1 MERLRLIILI
11 PEDALAKRCNQIK
24 NNKVNLMLK
33 IQSVQ
38 QNNFYD
44 DILEKYLLEEIV
56 SAINFI
62 SSINCP
68 NL

>member
-44 DILEKYLLEEIV
+44 DILEK
-56 SAINFI
+56 
-62 SSINCP
+62 
-68 NL
+68 